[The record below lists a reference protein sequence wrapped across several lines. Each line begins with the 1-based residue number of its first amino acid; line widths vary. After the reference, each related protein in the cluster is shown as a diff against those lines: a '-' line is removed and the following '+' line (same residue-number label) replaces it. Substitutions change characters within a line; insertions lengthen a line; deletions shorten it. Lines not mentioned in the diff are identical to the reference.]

1 MKPLCICHRRPGAAA
16 APLAERRRFLGV
28 AALATLGV
36 VAGCDRSVDAGPS
49 RTPVEIGAATSCELD
64 GMLLADYPGP
74 KAQVF
79 YADAPAPVF
88 FCDTVELFSTLLR
101 PEQIRVVTAA
111 WVQDMGRADWEQPR
125 GHWIE
130 ARRAFYVRGSRRH
143 GSMGPTLASFS
154 LEAEARRFAAEHGG
168 TVLRFDEIKPEMVDL
183 SGGASFDQRM

>member
-16 APLAERRRFLGV
+16 APLTERRRFLGV

-36 VAGCDRSVDAGPS
+36 VAGCDRSLDAGQS

-130 ARRAFYVRGSRRH
+130 ARSAFYVRGSRRH

>member
-1 MKPLCICHRRPGAAA
+1 
-16 APLAERRRFLGV
+16 
-28 AALATLGV
+28 
-36 VAGCDRSVDAGPS
+36 
-49 RTPVEIGAATSCELD
+49 
-64 GMLLADYPGP
+64 MLLADYPGP
-74 KAQVF
+74 KAQVL

-130 ARRAFYVRGSRRH
+130 ARSAFYVRGSRRH